1 MTPAE
6 AHVWIAVYAAEFV
19 RKRDAVSAIVAAD
32 VATNELRDRGPRTI
46 LFPLNE
52 ALRQGGD
59 IP

>member
-32 VATNELRDRGPRTI
+32 VATHELRERGERI
-46 LFPLNE
+46 LPPLNE
-52 ALRQGGD
+52 SLRQGSA